1 MLSANPRSVRGV
13 SLTLHEA
20 RARAALLADVS
31 YDVALDLTDR
41 ETFGVRARI
50 TFTCAEPGA
59 STFLELH
66 DGHDVRVDGAA
77 AEYADGRIP
86 LRDLAATNE
95 VVVEARL
102 PYVTDGEGMHT
113 FTDPADGEVYASA
126 YVGMDLAHRVF
137 PCFDQNDLKAPI
149 TLRVTAP
156 PHWTVLANGRATRPG
171 GDGRWEFATTPP
183 IPPAMFVVCGG
194 PWVSVTWEHAG
205 LGFGWHAR
213 ASLAAALERDAADL
227 RRVTE
232 TCFDHYARIFD
243 EPYPF
248 DSYDQVMAPGQNWGA
263 VETPGCITY
272 RDEMLPLS
280 TPTEP
285 ERRVRSM
292 VIAHEMAHMWFGDLV
307 TMTWW
312 EDTWLQESFADYLGY
327 RVAEEAAGIEGAIVD
342 FTIARKPE
350 AYAADERRSTHPVAP
365 RAEDVPDVD
374 AASTNF
380 DALSY
385 AKGNSAL
392 RQLVTWIGDDAFF
405 AGVNAYLSQ
414 HRWGNATLDD
424 FVAALDAASDRDVRG
439 WVEGWLRRTGFDTL
453 RVRRDDSGPVLVRDG
468 SRAHRLRVA
477 TYDASFRSL
486 GSTFVDVG
494 DEPVRLPDAPVVVP
508 NAAGETYAR
517 VRLDERSWAAVA
529 AGLSSVPEPTTR
541 ALLWT
546 TAFDLVWTGELGAAE
561 FLDLVGRHLPAEP
574 VSSIA
579 AGVLRWSRDRLVRL
593 LRAGR
598 GRDGGP
604 GVPGRDHRGG
614 GRRDHRRCAGD
625 GADAL
630 PGRRDHRRRPAAG
643 LARHGRPDAALAGGA
658 PARLPGRA
666 RRRGHRGAARR
677 RRHHRGGPRRSPRAG
692 RGPDRGG
699 EGGRVGTA
707 HARRAPVQPRVR
719 GGGGRSLGRRAGRPG
734 RRLRRPVRRRGAAAR
749 RRARADLRR
758 PARGRVPGR
767 GAHRGAGRDARGG
780 ARRARCRRCSGG
792 RGRTASTTPAGGS
805 RPARRAR
812 RTSS

>member
-1 MLSANPRSVRGV
+1 MRTV

-20 RARAALLADVS
+20 RARAALLADVA

-41 ETFGVRARI
+41 ETFGVRTRI

-66 DGHDVRVDGAA
+66 AARQVRVDGGE

-86 LRDLAATNE
+86 LRDLGATNE

-149 TLRVTAP
+149 SLRVTAP
-156 PHWTVLANGRATRPG
+156 AHWTVLANGRPVGPA

-205 LGFGWHAR
+205 LDFGWHAR
-213 ASLAAALERDAADL
+213 ASLAGALERDAADL

-232 TCFDHYARIFD
+232 TCFDHYARIFE

-272 RDEMLPLS
+272 RDELLPLS
-280 TPTEP
+280 APTEP
-285 ERRVRSM
+285 ERRGRSM

-327 RVAEEAAGIEGAIVD
+327 RVSEEAAGIEGAFVD
-342 FTIARKPE
+342 FTIGRKPE

-405 AGVNAYLSQ
+405 AGVNAYLSR
-414 HRWGNATLDD
+414 HRWRNATLDD
-424 FVAALDAASDRDVRG
+424 FVAALDDASDRDVRG

-453 RVRRDDSGPVLVRDG
+453 RVTRDGDGPVLVREG
-468 SRAHRLRVA
+468 SRAAPAPGGDVRRVA
-477 TYDASFRSL
+477 A
-486 GSTFVDVG
+486 
-494 DEPVRLPDAPVVVP
+494 EP
-508 NAAGETYAR
+508 G
-517 VRLDERSWAAVA
+517 
-529 AGLSSVPEPTTR
+529 
-541 ALLWT
+541 
-546 TAFDLVWTGELGAAE
+546 
-561 FLDLVGRHLPAEP
+561 LDLR
-574 VSSIA
+574 
-579 AGVLRWSRDRLVRL
+579 RRRR
-593 LRAGR
+593 RAGTA
-598 GRDGGP
+598 P
-604 GVPGRDHRGG
+604 GRGG
-614 GRRDHRRCAGD
+614 GRAQRGRGD
-625 GADAL
+625 L
-630 PGRRDHRRRPAAG
+630 RP
-643 LARHGRPDAALAGGA
+643 GA
-658 PARLPGRA
+658 PRRA
-666 RRRGHRGAARR
+666 VVDGGVRGALGSA
-677 RRHHRGGPRRSPRAG
+677 RAG
-692 RGPDRGG
+692 HPGPALDD
-699 EGGRVGTA
+699 
-707 HARRAPVQPRVR
+707 RVR
-719 GGGGRSLGRRAGRPG
+719 PG
-734 RRLRRPVRRRGAAAR
+734 VDR
-749 RRARADLRR
+749 
-758 PARGRVPGR
+758 
-767 GAHRGAGRDARGG
+767 
-780 ARRARCRRCSGG
+780 
-792 RGRTASTTPAGGS
+792 
-805 RPARRAR
+805 
-812 RTSS
+812 